1 MPETHS
7 PGGSAGRGRGP
18 TSPNHLCPAPLRSLV
33 GMAPADVQDPLRY
46 DGLSLLCVSGPGA
59 VGMDSRTAHLG
70 RRSREGAPAWGST
83 CTCMYTHVPVCVGNI
98 HTWPL
103 LPLLPSFFPAPQL
116 LQLRIRALA
125 PAVLHAASP
134 PPAPGHLRPP
144 SFGVLQPRPCSVSA
158 GHLPPSP
165 TPPRP
170 ALSGGQGGTVSLT
183 WRPLRLGPPPHT
195 PPSRS
200 HSS

>member
-144 SFGVLQPRPCSVSA
+144 ALGCSSPGLA
-158 GHLPPSP
+158 LCLPGTCHPP
-165 TPPRP
+165 PPRHVQP
-170 ALSGGQGGTVSLT
+170 CLGGREGLSASRGGL
-183 WRPLRLGPPPHT
+183 
-195 PPSRS
+195 
-200 HSS
+200 